1 MRRMLLN
8 TILDDFEEICNG
20 LSCCSSPQREV
31 RSSEGLSIS
40 EDANNLYID
49 ASLPGV
55 ASDQVEITI
64 DPKKRSLSI
73 CGEAKLNREDVKYHM
88 KSKQQHCYAIPLSN
102 EIEIDTKIEAV
113 SRDGII
119 SITLPKN
126 KGHKPLKIDVKT
138 DVA

>member
-1 MRRMLLN
+1 MRRMFVN
-8 TILDDFEEICNG
+8 HILDDFEEICNG
-20 LSCCSSPQREV
+20 LTCCSSPQRTE
-31 RSSEGLSIS
+31 RSSDGLSIS
-40 EDANNLYID
+40 EDSENLYID

-55 ASDQVEITI
+55 SPEDVDITI

-73 CGEAKLNREDVKYHM
+73 CGESKKERESVKYHM
-88 KSKQQHCYAIPLSN
+88 KSKGQYCYAIPLSN
-102 EIEIDTKIEAV
+102 EVDIETKVEAV

-126 KGHKPLKIDVKT
+126 KGHKPLKVDVKT